1 MAHTRLSTRSEEP
14 AGAPVRCQL
23 VVLEG
28 PDMGRAVTLDAKK
41 RVGTDAG
48 CELRLTDDRVSGKHL
63 EVAPKGLRFEVR
75 DLDSTNGTLLEGS
88 RLKLSEVEPGATLK
102 VGATV
107 LRIQAQAQPLEVVP
121 SQARRFGELVGESL
135 AMREIFAVLELAARG
150 DATVLVQGETG
161 TGKELVARALHD
173 ASPRRK
179 GPFVAVDCGALPE
192 SLLESELFGHVK
204 GAFTG
209 AERPRA
215 GAFTRA
221 HAGTLFLDELGGVPP
236 AVQARLLRVLEERR
250 VKPVGSDDER
260 PVDVRVVAASRT
272 SLEGAVAAGTFR
284 PDLYY
289 RLSVLG
295 VELPPLRA
303 RREDLALIVAVL
315 LERRGLDAPGP
326 IDGEGFDR
334 LRAHGWPG
342 NVRELRNVID
352 RALTLSPGARTFRE
366 LKISVAAV
374 PGDDAG
380 ALRSDLPFKEA
391 KDAVVTQFERRY
403 LEDVLA
409 RHGGNVSAAARFAQ
423 IDRKHLRAL
432 LERHGLRADA
442 EEDGG
447 DVV

>member
-1 MAHTRLSTRSEEP
+1 
-14 AGAPVRCQL
+14 
-23 VVLEG
+23 
-28 PDMGRAVTLDAKK
+28 
-41 RVGTDAG
+41 
-48 CELRLTDDRVSGKHL
+48 
-63 EVAPKGLRFEVR
+63 
-75 DLDSTNGTLLEGS
+75 
-88 RLKLSEVEPGATLK
+88 
-102 VGATV
+102 V
-107 LRIQAQAQPLEVVP
+107 LRVQASSQPLEVAP

-135 AMREIFAVLELAARG
+135 AMREVFAVLELAARG

-161 TGKELVARALHD
+161 TGKELVARALHE
-173 ASPRRK
+173 ASPRRS
-179 GPFVAVDCGALPE
+179 GAFVAVDCGALPE

-209 AERPRA
+209 AEKARA

-221 HAGTLFLDELGGVPP
+221 HQGTLFLDELGGVPP

-260 PVDVRVVAASRT
+260 PVDVRVVAASRS

-289 RLSVLG
+289 RLSVLC
-295 VELPPLRA
+295 VELPPLRS
-303 RREDLALIVAVL
+303 RREDLVPIVRTL
-315 LERRGLDAPGP
+315 LLRRGLDEPGS
-326 IDGEGFDR
+326 IDGDGFDR

-366 LKISVAAV
+366 LKISVAPVAAEGGV
-374 PGDDAG
+374 
-380 ALRSDLPFKEA
+380 RTDLPFKEA
-391 KDAVVTQFERRY
+391 KEALVDQFERRY

-409 RHGGNVSAAARFAQ
+409 RHGGNLSAAARFAQ

-432 LERHGLRADA
+432 LVRHGLRADGDQ
-442 EEDGG
+442 DGG
-447 DVV
+447 DVVE